1 LSCML
6 ELLLNLLPLPCLMMD
21 PASQVAQDDIGCE
34 LPAAG
39 EYAVGMI
46 FLPTSETRREES
58 KNVFNKVQRK
68 IHSRSHTYIN
78 TYIHTYIYTQHTQ
91 LHRYVRTQTYI
102 PNLSTCV
109 SMYLHTSTWSDTY
122 VCTYSNVEPPFLLQP
137 FVLLAPII
145 FGWELWTK

>member
-6 ELLLNLLPLPCLMMD
+6 ELLLLPCLMMD

-58 KNVFNKVQRK
+58 KNVFNKVQRE

-78 TYIHTYIYTQHTQ
+78 TYIHTYILNTHNCIGTYVHIHT
-91 LHRYVRTQTYI
+91 YPT
-102 PNLSTCV
+102 
-109 SMYLHTSTWSDTY
+109 YLH
-122 VCTYSNVEPPFLLQP
+122 V
-137 FVLLAPII
+137 
-145 FGWELWTK
+145 

>member
-6 ELLLNLLPLPCLMMD
+6 ELLLILLLLPCLMMD
-21 PASQVAQDDIGCE
+21 PASQVAHEDIGCD

-78 TYIHTYIYTQHTQ
+78 TYIHTYIHNTHNYIGT
-91 LHRYVRTQTYI
+91 YVHIHTYI

-109 SMYLHTSTWSDTY
+109 SMYLHTST
-122 VCTYSNVEPPFLLQP
+122 
-137 FVLLAPII
+137 
-145 FGWELWTK
+145 